1 MSSEIQSILRI
12 LGDIQAQNAEISG
25 RMERLEAK
33 MEAGEAAASRIETKV
48 DSTETVVLEMN
59 SKVDKIEVKVNALD
73 WRALTWRRL
82 DWSSLPHDTRKGAL
96 TYLSTEDSMGLNYAM
111 TNKEARPHFIESYKG
126 MRIPAFDKL
135 LYTEKDDF
143 RVLRWVMEKGIDLQ
157 GFRMEVNG
165 EKRSGRILYGLM
177 VEMITDEDDLEWV
190 PRDEAY
196 LEVARYYATRGRLID
211 VDEVISVLN
220 DEGEEMWSETAL
232 IRACMDRH
240 MDIVKGLLAA
250 GADCNKS
257 DNSFGD
263 YTPLKAAASY
273 GHVDVI
279 DVLVAAGADVDK
291 AGFRSPLSCAV
302 ANGHVDAAKAL
313 LKAGADTEAV
323 GTENRTPIH
332 YAAEYGLV
340 EVVKLLVD
348 AGANKEKVDDRGY
361 TPLMIAT
368 HRGKVEVVK
377 VLLAAGVDLKKK
389 NSQGKTALAM
399 SKERI
404 AIQDPYSIATNQ
416 GREQITALLEQAGAK
431 V

>member
-1 MSSEIQSILRI
+1 
-12 LGDIQAQNAEISG
+12 
-25 RMERLEAK
+25 
-33 MEAGEAAASRIETKV
+33 
-48 DSTETVVLEMN
+48 
-59 SKVDKIEVKVNALD
+59 
-73 WRALTWRRL
+73 
-82 DWSSLPHDTRKGAL
+82 
-96 TYLSTEDSMGLNYAM
+96 M
-111 TNKEARPHFIESYKG
+111 TNHQARPHFIKYDKG

-157 GFRMEVNG
+157 GFRMEVDG

-177 VEMITDEDDLEWV
+177 VEKRVSEDDEDDWEWV

-196 LEVARYYATRGRLID
+196 LELARYYATRGRLID
-211 VDEVISVLN
+211 VDEVISVMD
-220 DEGEEMWSETAL
+220 DEGEEMFSETAL
-232 IRACMDRH
+232 TRACRDRH

-257 DNSFGD
+257 DNSFDD
-263 YTPLKAAASY
+263 YTPLMAAAHG

-291 AGFRSPLSCAV
+291 VGYKSPLSCA
-302 ANGHVDAAKAL
+302 AENGRVDAAKAL

-332 YAAEYGLV
+332 YAAERGLV

-348 AGANKEKVDDRGY
+348 AGANKEVNDRGY

-368 HRGKVEVVK
+368 DRGKVEVVK

-389 NSQGKTALAM
+389 NSEGKTALAI
-399 SKERI
+399 SKERY
-404 AIQDPYSIATNQ
+404 AYLDPYSIATNQ

>member
-12 LGDIQAQNAEISG
+12 LSDIQAQNAEISG
-25 RMERLEAK
+25 RMERLEAN
-33 MEAGEAAASRIETKV
+33 MEASKAAASRFETKV
-48 DSTETVVLEMN
+48 DSIEV
-59 SKVDKIEVKVNALD
+59 KVDSIEVKVNALD

-143 RVLRWVMEKGIDLQ
+143 RVLRWVVEKGIDLQ
-157 GFRMEVNG
+157 GFRMEVDG
-165 EKRSGRILYGLM
+165 EKRSGRILHGLM
-177 VEMITDEDDLEWV
+177 DEKRVSEDDEDDWEWV

-211 VDEVISVLN
+211 VDEVISELD
-220 DEGEEMWSETAL
+220 DEGEKVWSETAL
-232 IRACMDRH
+232 TRACRDRH
-240 MDIVKGLLAA
+240 IDIVKGLLAA

-279 DVLVAAGADVDK
+279 DVLVAAGPTWTRRASGHPCPV
-291 AGFRSPLSCAV
+291 PLCMA
-302 ANGHVDAAKAL
+302 
-313 LKAGADTEAV
+313 TW
-323 GTENRTPIH
+323 TQ
-332 YAAEYGLV
+332 
-340 EVVKLLVD
+340 
-348 AGANKEKVDDRGY
+348 RG
-361 TPLMIAT
+361 PC
-368 HRGKVEVVK
+368 
-377 VLLAAGVDLKKK
+377 
-389 NSQGKTALAM
+389 
-399 SKERI
+399 
-404 AIQDPYSIATNQ
+404 
-416 GREQITALLEQAGAK
+416 
-431 V
+431 

>member
-1 MSSEIQSILRI
+1 MSGEMQSILSI
-12 LGDIQAQNAEISG
+12 LGDLQAKNAEMRG
-25 RMERLEAK
+25 RMVRLEAVMLK
-33 MEAGEAAASRIETKV
+33 ISSKV
-48 DSTETVVLEMN
+48 DS
-59 SKVDKIEVKVNALD
+59 IEVKVNALD

-96 TYLSTEDSMGLNYAM
+96 TYLSIEDSMGLNYAM
-111 TNKEARPHFIESYKG
+111 TNQEARPHFIKSYKG

-157 GFRMEVNG
+157 GFRMEVDG
-165 EKRSGRILYGLM
+165 EKRSGRILHGLM
-177 VEMITDEDDLEWV
+177 VEKRVDEDDEDDWEWV

-196 LEVARYYATRGRLID
+196 LELARYYATRGRLID
-211 VDEVISVLN
+211 VDEVISVLD

-232 IRACMDRH
+232 TRACRDRH

-257 DNSFGD
+257 DNSFED
-263 YTPLKAAASY
+263 YTPLMAAASD

-291 AGFRSPLSCAV
+291 AGPQVPLSYA
-302 ANGHVDAAKAL
+302 AMYGHVEAAKAL

-323 GTENRTPIH
+323 GTSNRTPIH
-332 YAAEYGLV
+332 YAAENGLA

-348 AGANKEKVDDRGY
+348 AGANKEKVDDRGF
-361 TPLMIAT
+361 TPLMRAT

-404 AIQDPYSIATNQ
+404 QSRPLPTLLHLVVNQ
-416 GREQITALLEQAGAK
+416 GREQITSLLEQAGPKA
-431 V
+431 

>member
-1 MSSEIQSILRI
+1 
-12 LGDIQAQNAEISG
+12 
-25 RMERLEAK
+25 
-33 MEAGEAAASRIETKV
+33 
-48 DSTETVVLEMN
+48 
-59 SKVDKIEVKVNALD
+59 
-73 WRALTWRRL
+73 
-82 DWSSLPHDTRKGAL
+82 
-96 TYLSTEDSMGLNYAM
+96 M
-111 TNKEARPHFIESYKG
+111 TNHQARPHFIKYYKG

-157 GFRMEVNG
+157 GFRMEVDG

-177 VEMITDEDDLEWV
+177 VEKRVSEDDEDDWEWV

-196 LEVARYYATRGRLID
+196 LKVARYYATRGRLID
-211 VDEVISVLN
+211 VDEVISVMD
-220 DEGEEMWSETAL
+220 DEGEEMFSETAL
-232 IRACMDRH
+232 TQACMDRH

-291 AGFRSPLSCAV
+291 VGLRSPLS
-302 ANGHVDAAKAL
+302 
-313 LKAGADTEAV
+313 
-323 GTENRTPIH
+323 
-332 YAAEYGLV
+332 
-340 EVVKLLVD
+340 
-348 AGANKEKVDDRGY
+348 Y
-361 TPLMIAT
+361 TPLMGAT

-389 NSQGKTALAM
+389 NSQGKTALAI
-399 SKERI
+399 SKERY
-404 AIQDPYSIATNQ
+404 AYLDPYSIATNQ